1 MKNGNGIVIVNYND
15 YKTTKRLI
23 DNIKDYKVFDKIV
36 IVDNKSSDNSLKE
49 LKKLENKRIVVIDS
63 GENKGYSYAL
73 NVGCKYL
80 IDKYKECKIIVS
92 NSDIIIQSENDIKDL
107 FELVKGKNVIVGPT
121 IIEGNNLNRG
131 WIVPKPMDDVA
142 MNVLGLYKKYQK
154 RHLMYQDSYYNK
166 DISKVGTV
174 SGCFFAISSK
184 HLEEMGYFDENV
196 FLYYE
201 ENIMGV
207 KTKDLGKNIIVANNI
222 DVIHDHAVSI
232 DKSLK
237 RIKKYD
243 ILKNSQYYFE
253 KTYNHASKGELFLL
267 KLTSKITRIILLIK
281 YMID

>member
-1 MKNGNGIVIVNYND
+1 MKNGIVIVNYND

-23 DNIKDYKVFDKIV
+23 DNIRDYKVFDKIV

-142 MNVLGLYKKYQK
+142 MNILGLYKKYQK

-207 KTKDLGKNIIVANNI
+207 KTRDLGKNIIVANNI

>member
-1 MKNGNGIVIVNYND
+1 MKNGIVIVNYND

-23 DNIKDYKVFDKIV
+23 DNIRDYKVFDKIV

-142 MNVLGLYKKYQK
+142 MNILGLYKKYQK

-267 KLTSKITRIILLIK
+267 RLTSKITRIILLIK

>member
-1 MKNGNGIVIVNYND
+1 MKNGIVIVNYND

-23 DNIKDYKVFDKIV
+23 DNIKDYKIFDKIV

-49 LKKLENKRIVVIDS
+49 LKKLENKRIIVIDS

-142 MNVLGLYKKYQK
+142 MNILGLYKKYQK

-267 KLTSKITRIILLIK
+267 RLTNKITRVILLIK

>member
-1 MKNGNGIVIVNYND
+1 MKNGIVIVNYND

-23 DNIKDYKVFDKIV
+23 DNIKDYKIFDKIV

-63 GENKGYSYAL
+63 GENNGYSYAL

-80 IDKYKECKIIVS
+80 IDKYRECKIIVS

-142 MNVLGLYKKYQK
+142 MNILGLYKKYQK
-154 RHLMYQDSYYNK
+154 RYLMYQDSYYNK
-166 DISKVGTV
+166 DISKAGTV

-253 KTYNHASKGELFLL
+253 KTYNHASKWELFLL
-267 KLTSKITRIILLIK
+267 RLTNKITRVILLIK

>member
-1 MKNGNGIVIVNYND
+1 MKNGIVIVNYND

-23 DNIKDYKVFDKIV
+23 DNIRDYKVFDKIV

-49 LKKLENKRIVVIDS
+49 LKKLENKRIVVVDS

-131 WIVPKPMDDVA
+131 WIVPKPMADVA
-142 MNVLGLYKKYQK
+142 MNILGLYKKYQK

-253 KTYNHASKGELFLL
+253 KTYNQASKGELFLL

>member
-1 MKNGNGIVIVNYND
+1 MKNGIVIVNYND

-23 DNIKDYKVFDKIV
+23 DNIRDYKVFDKIV

-63 GENKGYSYAL
+63 GKNKGYSYAL

-142 MNVLGLYKKYQK
+142 MNILGLYKKYQK
-154 RHLMYQDSYYNK
+154 RHLMYKDSYYNK

-201 ENIMGV
+201 ENIMGI

-267 KLTSKITRIILLIK
+267 RLTNKITRVILLIK

>member
-1 MKNGNGIVIVNYND
+1 MKNGIVIVNYND

-23 DNIKDYKVFDKIV
+23 DNIRDYKVFDKIV

-131 WIVPKPMDDVA
+131 WILPKPMDDVA
-142 MNVLGLYKKYQK
+142 MNILGLYKKYQK

>member
-1 MKNGNGIVIVNYND
+1 MKNGIVIVNYND

-23 DNIKDYKVFDKIV
+23 DNIRDYKVFDKIV

-63 GENKGYSYAL
+63 GKNKGYSYAL

-142 MNVLGLYKKYQK
+142 MNILGLYKKYQK
-154 RHLMYQDSYYNK
+154 RHLMYQDIYYNK

-207 KTKDLGKNIIVANNI
+207 KTRDLGKNIIVANNI

-267 KLTSKITRIILLIK
+267 RLTNKITRVILLIK

>member
-1 MKNGNGIVIVNYND
+1 MKNGIVIVNYND

-23 DNIKDYKVFDKIV
+23 DNIRDYKVFDKIV

-131 WIVPKPMDDVA
+131 WILPKPMDDVA
-142 MNVLGLYKKYQK
+142 MNILGLYKKYQK

-207 KTKDLGKNIIVANNI
+207 KTRDLGKNIIVANNI

-267 KLTSKITRIILLIK
+267 KLTNKITRVILLIK

>member
-1 MKNGNGIVIVNYND
+1 MKNGIVIVNYND

-23 DNIKDYKVFDKIV
+23 DNIKNYKIFDKIV

-63 GENKGYSYAL
+63 GKNKGYSYAL

-142 MNVLGLYKKYQK
+142 MNILGLYKKYQN

-267 KLTSKITRIILLIK
+267 KLTSKITRVILLIK

>member
-1 MKNGNGIVIVNYND
+1 MKNGIVIVNYND

-23 DNIKDYKVFDKIV
+23 DNIRDYKVFDKIV

-131 WIVPKPMDDVA
+131 WILPKPMDDVA
-142 MNVLGLYKKYQK
+142 MNILGLYKKYQK

-267 KLTSKITRIILLIK
+267 RLTNKITRVILLIK

>member
-1 MKNGNGIVIVNYND
+1 MKNGIVIVNYND

-23 DNIKDYKVFDKIV
+23 DNIRDYKVFDKIV

-63 GENKGYSYAL
+63 GKNKGYSYAL

-142 MNVLGLYKKYQK
+142 MNILGLYKKYQK

-166 DISKVGTV
+166 DISKVGTM

-184 HLEEMGYFDENV
+184 HLEEMGYFDMNV

-207 KTKDLGKNIIVANNI
+207 KTRDLGKNIIVANNI

-267 KLTSKITRIILLIK
+267 KLTNKITRAILLIK

>member
-1 MKNGNGIVIVNYND
+1 MKNGIVIVNYND

-49 LKKLENKRIVVIDS
+49 LKKLENKRIAVIDS
-63 GENKGYSYAL
+63 GKNKGYSYAL

-142 MNVLGLYKKYQK
+142 MNILGLYKKYQK

-207 KTKDLGKNIIVANNI
+207 KTKDLGKNIILANNI

-253 KTYNHASKGELFLL
+253 KTYNHASKWELFLL
-267 KLTSKITRIILLIK
+267 RLTNKITRVILLIK

>member
-1 MKNGNGIVIVNYND
+1 MKNGIVIVNYND

-23 DNIKDYKVFDKIV
+23 DNIRDYKVFDKIV

-63 GENKGYSYAL
+63 GKNKGYSYAL

-131 WIVPKPMDDVA
+131 WILPKPMDDVA
-142 MNVLGLYKKYQK
+142 MNILGLYKKYQK

-267 KLTSKITRIILLIK
+267 RLTNKITRAILLIK

>member
-1 MKNGNGIVIVNYND
+1 MKNGIVIVNYND

-23 DNIKDYKVFDKIV
+23 DNIRDYKVFDKIV

-63 GENKGYSYAL
+63 GKNKGYSYAL

-142 MNVLGLYKKYQK
+142 MNILGLYKKYQK

-207 KTKDLGKNIIVANNI
+207 KTRDLGKNIIVANNI

-253 KTYNHASKGELFLL
+253 KTYNHASKRELFLL

>member
-1 MKNGNGIVIVNYND
+1 MKNGIVIVNYND

-23 DNIKDYKVFDKIV
+23 DNIRDYKVFDKIV

-131 WIVPKPMDDVA
+131 WIVPKPIDDVA
-142 MNVLGLYKKYQK
+142 MNILGLYKKYQK
-154 RHLMYQDSYYNK
+154 RHLIYQDSYYNK

-207 KTKDLGKNIIVANNI
+207 KTRDLGKNIIVANNI

-253 KTYNHASKGELFLL
+253 KTYNQASKGELFLL
-267 KLTSKITRIILLIK
+267 RLTNKITRVILLIK

>member
-1 MKNGNGIVIVNYND
+1 MKNGIVIVNYND

-23 DNIKDYKVFDKIV
+23 DNIRDYKVFDKIV

-107 FELVKGKNVIVGPT
+107 FELVKGKNVIVGPA

-131 WIVPKPMDDVA
+131 WILPKPMDDVA
-142 MNVLGLYKKYQK
+142 MNILGLYKKYQK

-166 DISKVGTV
+166 GISKVGTV

-207 KTKDLGKNIIVANNI
+207 KTRDLGKNIIVANNI

>member
-1 MKNGNGIVIVNYND
+1 MKNGIVIVNYND

-131 WIVPKPMDDVA
+131 WIVPKPIDDVA
-142 MNVLGLYKKYQK
+142 MNILGLYKKYQK

-207 KTKDLGKNIIVANNI
+207 KTRDLGKNIIVANNI

-267 KLTSKITRIILLIK
+267 RLTNKITRAILLIK

>member
-1 MKNGNGIVIVNYND
+1 MKNGIVIVNYND

-23 DNIKDYKVFDKIV
+23 DNIRDYKVFDKIV

-49 LKKLENKRIVVIDS
+49 LKKLENKRIVVVDS

-142 MNVLGLYKKYQK
+142 MNILGLYKKYQK

-253 KTYNHASKGELFLL
+253 KTYNQASKGELFLL

>member
-1 MKNGNGIVIVNYND
+1 MKNGIVIVNYND

-23 DNIKDYKVFDKIV
+23 DNIRDYKVFDKIV

-131 WIVPKPMDDVA
+131 WILPKPMDDVA
-142 MNVLGLYKKYQK
+142 MNILGLYKKYQK

-166 DISKVGTV
+166 GISKVGTV

>member
-1 MKNGNGIVIVNYND
+1 MKNGIVIVNYND

-23 DNIKDYKVFDKIV
+23 DNIRDYKVFDKIV

-80 IDKYKECKIIVS
+80 IDKYMECKIIVS

-131 WIVPKPMDDVA
+131 WILPKPMDDVA
-142 MNVLGLYKKYQK
+142 MNILGLYKKYQK

-184 HLEEMGYFDENV
+184 HLEEMGYLDTNV

-207 KTKDLGKNIIVANNI
+207 KTRDLGKNIIVANNI

-267 KLTSKITRIILLIK
+267 RLTNKITRVILLIK

>member
-1 MKNGNGIVIVNYND
+1 MKNGIVIVNYND

-23 DNIKDYKVFDKIV
+23 DNIRDYKVFDKIV

-49 LKKLENKRIVVIDS
+49 LKKLENKRIVVINS
-63 GENKGYSYAL
+63 GKNKGYSYAL

-131 WIVPKPMDDVA
+131 WILPKPMDDVA
-142 MNVLGLYKKYQK
+142 MNILGLYKKYQK

-184 HLEEMGYFDENV
+184 HLEEMGYFDMNV

-207 KTKDLGKNIIVANNI
+207 KTRDLGKNIIVANNI

-267 KLTSKITRIILLIK
+267 RLTNKITRVILLIK

>member
-1 MKNGNGIVIVNYND
+1 MKNGIVIVNYND

-63 GENKGYSYAL
+63 GKNKGYSYAL

-142 MNVLGLYKKYQK
+142 MNILGLYKKYQK

-207 KTKDLGKNIIVANNI
+207 KTKDLEKNIIVANNI

-243 ILKNSQYYFE
+243 VLKNSQYYFE

>member
-1 MKNGNGIVIVNYND
+1 MKNGIVIVNYND

-23 DNIKDYKVFDKIV
+23 DNIRDYKVFDKIV

-49 LKKLENKRIVVIDS
+49 LKKLENKRIVVVDS
-63 GENKGYSYAL
+63 GKNKGYSYAL

-142 MNVLGLYKKYQK
+142 MNILGLYKKYQK

>member
-1 MKNGNGIVIVNYND
+1 MKNGIVIVNYND

-23 DNIKDYKVFDKIV
+23 DNIKDYKIFDKIV

-142 MNVLGLYKKYQK
+142 MNILGLYKKYQK

-207 KTKDLGKNIIVANNI
+207 KTRDLGKNIIVANNI

>member
-1 MKNGNGIVIVNYND
+1 MKNGIVIVNYND

-23 DNIKDYKVFDKIV
+23 DNIKDYKIFDKIV

-49 LKKLENKRIVVIDS
+49 LKKLENKRIIVIDS

-142 MNVLGLYKKYQK
+142 MNILGLYKKYQK

-267 KLTSKITRIILLIK
+267 RLTSKITRVILLIK

>member
-1 MKNGNGIVIVNYND
+1 MKNGIVIVNYND

-23 DNIKDYKVFDKIV
+23 DNIRDYKVFDKIV

-49 LKKLENKRIVVIDS
+49 LKKLENKRIAVVDS
-63 GENKGYSYAL
+63 GKNKGYSYAL

-92 NSDIIIQSENDIKDL
+92 NSDIIIQSENEIKDL

-142 MNVLGLYKKYQK
+142 MNILGLYKKYQK

>member
-1 MKNGNGIVIVNYND
+1 MKNGIVIVNYND

-23 DNIKDYKVFDKIV
+23 DNIRDYKVFDKIV

-63 GENKGYSYAL
+63 GKNKGYSYAL

-142 MNVLGLYKKYQK
+142 MNILGLYKKYQK

-207 KTKDLGKNIIVANNI
+207 KTKNLGKNIIVANNI